1 LGGDKVAYKQENT
14 MNTRTQNT
22 IILAGRILLALIFVL
37 SGFGKI
43 TGFSGTVGYIASK
56 GMPLP
61 ELMAVGAIAVE
72 FVGGLMLVAGW
83 KTRWAAA
90 VIALFL
96 IPTTA
101 IFHNLAG
108 LSGME
113 AQMQVINILK
123 NLSIMGGMLL
133 LIGFGPGRYSVD
145 KE

>member
-1 LGGDKVAYKQENT
+1 
-14 MNTRTQNT
+14 
-22 IILAGRILLALIFVL
+22 
-37 SGFGKI
+37 
-43 TGFSGTVGYIASK
+43 
-56 GMPLP
+56 MPLP